1 MTVIYF
7 SNFSNPFIRMT
18 SVTVCGSQFHSITMK
33 KNTFHSLKVYLLFF
47 FYLHSFPHCLHLWF
61 GMSLSDHL
69 YEAD

>member
-47 FYLHSFPHCLHLWF
+47 FFICIPSPIAFICGLV
-61 GMSLSDHL
+61 
-69 YEAD
+69 